1 MVLAPM
7 TKMVSAPSISLMELV
22 IAPEP
27 KVVTRPATVGLCQSL
42 AQWSTVFVSI
52 TVRVNYRIR

>member
-1 MVLAPM
+1 
-7 TKMVSAPSISLMELV
+7 LMELV

-52 TVRVNYRIR
+52 TARVNFWIR

>member
-1 MVLAPM
+1 
-7 TKMVSAPSISLMELV
+7 LMELV

-42 AQWSTVFVSI
+42 AQ
-52 TVRVNYRIR
+52 

>member
-1 MVLAPM
+1 
-7 TKMVSAPSISLMELV
+7 LV

-42 AQWSTVFVSI
+42 AQ
-52 TVRVNYRIR
+52 

>member
-7 TKMVSAPSISLMELV
+7 TKRVFAPSISWMELV

-42 AQWSTVFVSI
+42 AQ
-52 TVRVNYRIR
+52 

>member
-27 KVVTRPATVGLCQSL
+27 KVVARPAIVGLCQSL

-52 TVRVNYRIR
+52 TARVNF